1 MNPFTAD
8 FILENPLFDLIQ
20 LKTEVRFHLV
30 RQSLT
35 KVRAKRGLTLLNIKD
50 RHVSQAKAPT
60 MEKIYIMGVV

>member
-1 MNPFTAD
+1 M
-8 FILENPLFDLIQ
+8 
-20 LKTEVRFHLV
+20 RFHLV

-35 KVRAKRGLTLLNIKD
+35 KVRTKRGLTVLNIKD